1 MSPVIVVVVQTS
13 FVVVEPSTFRKMD
26 LKETGPSW
34 RLEVGG
40 TTTSECKEGN
50 LRRLVA
56 SVMGMVQT
64 SFEVTEPSSGSSFVD
79 ASCMLDLEEAVT
91 VTS

>member
-1 MSPVIVVVVQTS
+1 MIVVVVQTS

-56 SVMGMVQT
+56 SVIVVMLQT
-64 SFEVTEPSSGSSFVD
+64 SFAD
-79 ASCMLDLEEAVT
+79 AGNVLFPNPGNVMFPGGK
-91 VTS
+91 